1 MEKQTVTPRKPR
13 AKVLGQD
20 GNVFN
25 ILAICSRAL
34 RNADLHQESDHMQ
47 QEVFASGSYDEAL
60 AIMMRYVEFV

>member
-1 MEKQTVTPRKPR
+1 MKNQTHNHTKPR

-34 RNADLHQESDHMQ
+34 KRAGLHEEDEAMKK
-47 QEVFASGSYDEAL
+47 EVFESGSYHEAL
-60 AIMMRYVEFV
+60 GKMMEYVDME

>member
-1 MEKQTVTPRKPR
+1 MEKQAVTHTKPR

-34 RNADLHQESDHMQ
+34 KNAGLHQESDRMQ